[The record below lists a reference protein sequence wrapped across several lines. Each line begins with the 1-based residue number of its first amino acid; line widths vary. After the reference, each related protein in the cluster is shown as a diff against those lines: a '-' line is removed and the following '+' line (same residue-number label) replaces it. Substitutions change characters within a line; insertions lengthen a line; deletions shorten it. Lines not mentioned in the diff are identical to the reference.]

1 ARSVAEVQ
9 HDGLRRGRA
18 RVYARK
24 LGGDVLV
31 RQAVEAVSLHAGV
44 VELFGQ
50 RESLGHVGI
59 RSVERRVEAG
69 DLCELR
75 RALQQLGNGRH
86 VVRLMQRRERNE
98 ARERLERLRLD
109 PDWTGELE
117 SPVDDP
123 VSDADQ
129 PMIRKVVLEEVSQ
142 ILDRAVVTER
152 RSTP

>member
-1 ARSVAEVQ
+1 MESVP
-9 HDGLRRGRA
+9 
-18 RVYARK
+18 
-24 LGGDVLV
+24 
-31 RQAVEAVSLHAGV
+31 LHAGI
-44 VELFGQ
+44 VELFRQ
-50 RESLGHVGI
+50 REALGHVGI
-59 RSVERRVEAG
+59 RPVERRIEAG

-75 RALQQLGNGRH
+75 RALQQLRNGRH

-109 PDWTGELE
+109 PHWTGELE

-129 PMIRKVVLEEVSQ
+129 PMIRKVVLQEGSQ

-152 RSTP
+152 RSAP